1 MDNSTVRF
9 VQPQETNIYE
19 AQRRP
24 TSAGEVYAGWLQ
36 NAGAGLGAAA
46 VLVGLWMAVHG
57 LVHRIGWMA
66 RPWPDGAVV
75 SVAALVAALLT
86 FGVLMFLRA
95 SLDEI
100 VQAGDWN
107 RAMSDMET
115 LREANRQLGD
125 RLNVR
130 TEELRQL
137 RAELLIASR
146 ERQASTVQYVA
157 PAAPDTHGIDD
168 ARTLLERATRKQDWS
183 REGMK
188 AAGWTQ
194 PQWETA
200 RDTLIA
206 ARLLAYNG
214 KWPKLVASDYE
225 QACQALEAYKA
236 RMAQAKMS

>member
-1 MDNSTVRF
+1 MDNSTARF
-9 VQPQETNIYE
+9 VAPDASIYE
-19 AQRRP
+19 PQRRP

-46 VLVGLWMAVHG
+46 VLIGLWLAVHG
-57 LVHRIGWMA
+57 LAHRTGWMA
-66 RPWPDGAVV
+66 RPWPDAAVV
-75 SVAALVAALLT
+75 AVAALVTALLT

-115 LREANRQLGD
+115 LREANRQLAD
-125 RLNVR
+125 RLSVR
-130 TEELRQL
+130 SEELRQL

-146 ERQASTVQYVA
+146 ERQSASTVQYVS

-214 KWPKLVASDYE
+214 KWPKLILADYE